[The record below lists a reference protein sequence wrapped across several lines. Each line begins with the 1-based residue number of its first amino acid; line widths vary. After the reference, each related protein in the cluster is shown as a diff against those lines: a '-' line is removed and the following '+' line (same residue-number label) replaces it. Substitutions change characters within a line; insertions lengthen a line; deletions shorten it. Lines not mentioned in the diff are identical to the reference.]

1 MAAQGL
7 IERRDGPEVAPT
19 GDARLQHEAAEF
31 RGALRLHTERGA
43 KVWTCAVHGAIP
55 FTAVRVRAARLR
67 CGRCEG

>member
-1 MAAQGL
+1 MTPQRLVEGGH
-7 IERRDGPEVAPT
+7 GPAVAPS